1 MSTLCEG
8 GSAETSFIG
17 VVPHPL
23 PLQIRLALFPLFCTR
38 DDDCVAVAAGDADR
52 DRVARVIGG
61 LPSRALTRPPSVVR
75 RGEGARESVNGCP
88 SPFAIAQGRGIA
100 DSGHSSGVISG
111 GLFFVASPVL
121 PPFDDAPRR
130 HFIPE
135 SRRWQRSA
143 SERVAFRERGR

>member
-61 LPSRALTRPPSVVR
+61 LPSRALTRRPSIR
-75 RGEGARESVNGCP
+75 PSGEGVNGCP

-111 GLFFVASPVL
+111 GRFLW
-121 PPFDDAPRR
+121 PPLSSLR
-130 HFIPE
+130 
-135 SRRWQRSA
+135 
-143 SERVAFRERGR
+143 

>member
-1 MSTLCEG
+1 MEQRPDLLALSRM
-8 GSAETSFIG
+8 
-17 VVPHPL
+17 PHPL
-23 PLQIRLALFPLFCTR
+23 PLQIRHALFPLFRTR
-38 DDDCVAVAAGDADR
+38 GDDCVAVAAGDADR

-111 GLFFVASPVL
+111 GRFLWPPLSSLPSMTRRGDILYPNHGVGSDRRVSESVAL
-121 PPFDDAPRR
+121 
-130 HFIPE
+130 
-135 SRRWQRSA
+135 
-143 SERVAFRERGR
+143 RERGR